1 MSNGKDRVLGR
12 VLAVEETRHVGGA
25 RTPPNFGTEP
35 DGGVETSCVE
45 DSTDST
51 CDVSQP
57 GTETTAF
64 DDSGTVADTGPA
76 LDCSTSTTRLDLIID
91 DPLC

>member
-1 MSNGKDRVLGR
+1 MSNGNNRILGR

-25 RTPPNFGTEP
+25 RTPPSIGTEP
-35 DGGVETSCVE
+35 DGGVETSCMN
-45 DSTDST
+45 DSTDSN
-51 CDVSQP
+51 CDAFQS
-57 GTETTAF
+57 GNETTAF

>member
-1 MSNGKDRVLGR
+1 MNDEKNRILGR
-12 VLAVEETRHVGGA
+12 ILAVEETRNIGGA
-25 RTPPNFGTEP
+25 RTLPHIGTEP
-35 DGGVETSCVE
+35 DGGVETSCVN
-45 DSTDST
+45 DSTDSN
-51 CDVSQP
+51 CDASIP
-57 GTETTAF
+57 GIESTAF